1 MLNAKPIGVTSIEYL
16 TELVYE
22 LLDAHQ
28 DTTRLAGAVAPEG
41 RWEGAPDVRGELAS
55 DVRWDA
61 HLDYLRH
68 LQRVGREA
76 LARVAG

>member
-1 MLNAKPIGVTSIEYL
+1 MLNARPIGVTSVDYL

-28 DTTRLAGAVAPEG
+28 DTTRLAAEAVPGA
-41 RWEGAPDVRGELAS
+41 
-55 DVRWDA
+55 RWDA
-61 HLDYLRH
+61 HLDYLRD

-76 LARVAG
+76 LARVED